1 MDENDRGGWLEFFCA
16 IYITPLLRV
25 VKKNRLSNFM
35 EPVKVVVK
43 EEDNAVANYSDDS
56 FRPSIRKSEALRIDR
71 CFGYL
76 CKF

>member
-43 EEDNAVANYSDDS
+43 EKDNAVANYSDDS
-56 FRPSIRKSEALRIDR
+56 FRP
-71 CFGYL
+71 
-76 CKF
+76 